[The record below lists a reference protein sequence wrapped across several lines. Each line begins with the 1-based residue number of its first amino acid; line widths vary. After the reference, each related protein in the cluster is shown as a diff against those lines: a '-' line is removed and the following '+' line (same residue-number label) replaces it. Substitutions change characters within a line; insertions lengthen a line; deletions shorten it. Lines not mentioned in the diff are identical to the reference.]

1 MDWLLGKREK
11 SVARNAQLAVKNMHM
26 YMDKQ
31 GTKIRELEGLVI
43 GMQQLCTESL
53 ESEIHRLE
61 TKKLDLIKELEA
73 TNSAITEKV
82 QKLEETKAAVKQ
94 VISHSTEKAR
104 APPIKS
110 KKMSDSISGGARL
123 PDTVTATRPQQKHT
137 DVSSPAVAGSTPK
150 AASSLTSLSDQYD
163 VDYLEEEFL
172 EEIEMLSTIRE
183 VLSPAT
189 FLFVLHRNNS
199 DDAIVYSPSTKA
211 EEVISTF
218 KLTDFSDKS
227 SVTVLSSFDFILG
240 LGTKIVPNHGGWD
253 LSYF

>member
-31 GTKIRELEGLVI
+31 GAKIRELEGLVV

-61 TKKLDLIKELEA
+61 TKKLDLVRELEA
-73 TNSAITEKV
+73 TNLAITEKV
-82 QKLEETKAAVKQ
+82 QKLEETKGSVKMI
-94 VISHSTEKAR
+94 ISQSTERAR
-104 APPIKS
+104 APPTKS
-110 KKMSDSISGGARL
+110 KKVSDPMSGGARL
-123 PDTVTATRPQQKHT
+123 SDTLAAARPHQKHT
-137 DVSSPAVAGSTPK
+137 DVSSPTVSAAATTPK

-199 DDAIVYSPSTKA
+199 DDAIVYSPSAKA
-211 EEVISTF
+211 EEVISTS

-227 SVTVLSSFDFILG
+227 SVTALSSFDFILG
-240 LGTKIVPNHGGWD
+240 LGTKIVPNHGE
-253 LSYF
+253 